1 MHRSGHDK
9 KQRRTNRLTLSMKDF
24 EVEEVKEEFEAEKER
39 KARRPR
45 VRVVNDYGEFTEN
58 RAGALASP
66 HLSRRDAYERYH
78 SVEGRLPRVEEE
90 MKEDETRRIST
101 RMSSKMFMEDKDE
114 FNRPEKRKF
123 FLPEM
128 NLRKVSSFASDM
140 EKINE
145 DLATESREEGKKKHS
160 LRTPT
165 NKSATFTKH
174 IRIDEVESERKS
186 VNFVNQEEEDTQ
198 KVMQEVI
205 EEDGE
210 KENSNIEERLSN
222 TAANHKQ
229 KEFFSRIIKGEKM
242 GTWDRVA
249 TEYIVREIARTTSLP
264 IPEYENNQERIED
277 KDSEDESPRGRQKAQ
292 H

>member
-1 MHRSGHDK
+1 
-9 KQRRTNRLTLSMKDF
+9 
-24 EVEEVKEEFEAEKER
+24 
-39 KARRPR
+39 
-45 VRVVNDYGEFTEN
+45 
-58 RAGALASP
+58 
-66 HLSRRDAYERYH
+66 
-78 SVEGRLPRVEEE
+78 

-222 TAANHKQ
+222 SKCDFFLCCNAKLAAANHKQ